1 MVNNPFKDIKK
12 KIEKDLPSEL
22 IKYLPKK
29 WEKIGDIVIIKIDS
43 KLNKHKLAIG
53 ETYSKVL
60 KCKTIL
66 NDIGGIKGEL
76 RQPKIKFIYGDKDT
90 ITVHKENNIK
100 FKLDPQKIMF
110 SSGNMN
116 ERIRMATISNSK
128 ETVVDLFAG
137 IGYFS
142 LPIAVYSKPKKIIAF
157 EKNSISFSFLKENIV
172 LNHVTEIV
180 EPVLGDCRKV
190 APHNIADRV
199 ILGYFGN
206 TYKFLQTALNCL
218 KNETGIIHYHDIFPE
233 ENIPKKAM
241 TLVKEKIKKDVKLIN
256 YNIVKSYAP
265 GIKHVVFDIKI
276 G

>member
-1 MVNNPFKDIKK
+1 M
-12 KIEKDLPSEL
+12 
-22 IKYLPKK
+22 
-29 WEKIGDIVIIKIDS
+29 
-43 KLNKHKLAIG
+43 
-53 ETYSKVL
+53 
-60 KCKTIL
+60 
-66 NDIGGIKGEL
+66 
-76 RQPKIKFIYGDKDT
+76 
-90 ITVHKENNIK
+90 
-100 FKLDPQKIMF
+100 
-110 SSGNMN
+110 
-116 ERIRMATISNSK
+116 
-128 ETVVDLFAG
+128 
-137 IGYFS
+137 
-142 LPIAVYSKPKKIIAF
+142 
-157 EKNSISFSFLKENIV
+157 KENIV